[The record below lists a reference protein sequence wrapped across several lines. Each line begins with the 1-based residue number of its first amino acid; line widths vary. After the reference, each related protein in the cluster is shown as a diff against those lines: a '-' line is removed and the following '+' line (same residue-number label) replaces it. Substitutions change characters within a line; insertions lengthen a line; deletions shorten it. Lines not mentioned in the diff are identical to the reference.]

1 MKFLL
6 LLLLS
11 IAGTICYGQGD
22 TYDLVIRNVGL
33 FDGENDRG
41 VVNIALRKEHV
52 TAITADPLE
61 GKTVIDGTGKYLIP
75 GMVNAH
81 VHASEPGHLKEGYPL
96 GILANLNMHTG
107 LEQREVEWKKIARDS
122 AGYAFLYG
130 AGHACTVPGGHPT
143 QFSPDMETI
152 DGTLSIKEW
161 VDNRIANGAD
171 YIKII
176 RENHPWLEYP
186 GQPTLTYDQIREAI
200 AYAHQLGYK
209 AVVHATQA
217 KDFVEIAK
225 FKPDGF
231 VHMWDFRA
239 NSDISEEDYKAI
251 ANSGTFIIPTSGI
264 ALKEPPPF
272 MKPFI
277 EKSMIPLEQRL
288 EVIRKYHELGILIVA
303 GTDAQDGQM
312 NFGDDFYLE
321 LEVYQKAGLSNL
333 EVLRTA
339 TGNAAKAFDLPVG
352 MLKVGGKANMVLLDG
367 NPIEDLENLKNVE
380 QVWKNGKTE

>member
-1 MKFLL
+1 MKFLIIL
-6 LLLLS
+6 FMS

-33 FDGENDRG
+33 FDGENDLG
-41 VVNIALRKEHV
+41 VVNVAIDGQMIA
-52 TAITADPLE
+52 AISKDPLE
-61 GKTVIDGTGKYLIP
+61 GETVVDGKGKYLIP

-122 AGYAFLYG
+122 AGFAFLFG

-152 DGTLSIKEW
+152 DGTVTIEEW
-161 VDNRIANGAD
+161 VDHRIANGAD

-186 GQPTLTYDQIREAI
+186 GQPTLTYDQIRQAI
-200 AYAHQLGYK
+200 EYAHQREYK
-209 AVVHATQA
+209 VVVHATQA
-217 KDFVEIAK
+217 RDFVEIAK
-225 FKPDGF
+225 FKPDGY
-231 VHMWDFRA
+231 VHMWDFRK
-239 NSDISEEDYKAI
+239 NSDISEEDFNTI
-251 ANSGTFIIPTSGI
+251 ANSGAFIVPTSGF
-264 ALKEPPPF
+264 ALKAPPPF

-288 EVIRKYHELGILIVA
+288 EAIRKFHELGILIVA

-321 LEVYQKAGLSNL
+321 LEVYQRAGLSNL

-339 TGNAAKAFDLPVG
+339 TGNAAKAFDIPVG
-352 MLKVGGKANMVLLDG
+352 LLKVGGDANMVLIDG
-367 NPIEDLENLKNVE
+367 NPLDDLEDLKNVA
-380 QVWKNGKTE
+380 QVWKNGNTK

>member
-1 MKFLL
+1 MKFLIIL
-6 LLLLS
+6 FIS
-11 IAGTICYGQGD
+11 TAGTICYGQGGF
-22 TYDLVIRNVGL
+22 YDLVIRNVNL

-41 VVNIALRKEHV
+41 VVNVAIEGEMIA
-52 TAITADPLE
+52 AISKDPLE
-61 GKTVIDGTGKYLIP
+61 GEMVIDGTGKTLIP

-81 VHASEPGHLKEGYPL
+81 IHASELKHLKAGYPL

-107 LEQREVEWKKIARDS
+107 LEQREIEWKKIARDS

-143 QFSPDMETI
+143 QASPDMETI
-152 DGTLSIKEW
+152 DGTVTIKEW
-161 VDNRIANGAD
+161 VDHRIASGVD
-171 YIKII
+171 YIKIV
-176 RENHPWLEYP
+176 RENHPWLDYP
-186 GQPTLTYDQIREAI
+186 GQPTLNYDQIRQVIEEA
-200 AYAHQLGYK
+200 HKRDLK

-239 NSDISEEDYKAI
+239 NSDISEADYQTI
-251 ANSGTFIIPTSGI
+251 ANSGAFIVPTSGI
-264 ALKEPPPF
+264 SLREPPPF

-288 EVIRKYHELGILIVA
+288 EAIRKLHEMGILIVA
-303 GTDAQDGQM
+303 GTDAQNGQM

-321 LEVYQKAGLSNL
+321 LEVYRRAGLSNL

-352 MLKVGGKANMVLLDG
+352 MLKVGGKANMVLLNG

-380 QVWKNGKTE
+380 RVWKNGKTE

>member
-1 MKFLL
+1 MHFLII
-6 LLLLS
+6 LLLS
-11 IAGTICYGQGD
+11 IAGTICYGQGEA
-22 TYDLVIRNVGL
+22 YDLVIRNVGL

-41 VVNIALRKEHV
+41 VVNIAIRGEHI
-52 TAITADPLE
+52 AEITTETLE
-61 GKTVIDGTGKYLIP
+61 GNTIIDGTGKYLVP

-122 AGYAFLYG
+122 AGYAFLFG

-152 DGTLSIKEW
+152 DGTITIEEW
-161 VDNRIANGAD
+161 VDRRITNGAD

-186 GQPTLTYDQIREAI
+186 GQPTLTYDQIRQVIE
-200 AYAHQLGYK
+200 YTHQRGFK

-217 KDFVEIAK
+217 RDFVEIAQ

-239 NSDISEEDYKAI
+239 NSDISEEDFRAI
-251 ANSGTFIIPTSGI
+251 ANSGAFIVPTSGI

-277 EKSMIPLEQRL
+277 ERSMIPLEQRL
-288 EVIRKYHELGILIVA
+288 EAIRKFHETGISIVA

-312 NFGDDFYLE
+312 NFGDDLYLE
-321 LEVYQKAGLSNL
+321 LEVYRRAGLSNL
-333 EVLRTA
+333 EVLRTV
-339 TGNAAKAFDLPVG
+339 TGNAALAFDLPVG
-352 MLKVGGKANMVLLDG
+352 LLKVGGNASMVLLDG
-367 NPIEDLENLKNVE
+367 NPLDDLANLKKVE
-380 QVWKNGKTE
+380 QIWKNGRSN